1 MARVDKSDLS
11 KVNKDISF
19 LDTIESESKTIISN
33 IELFINNSTSVL
45 TGSAYDSVRNRLKM
59 YIDALT
65 KQSTIASTLKQNIT
79 SVNNSMSNYMD
90 IYSTLDDSNIEKT
103 ERAIENAKQQIREL
117 NSYLTSYGN
126 MKGVNIS
133 EIKAAIASLT
143 EESTRLEKLLEILKG
158 LKGKDA
164 ELSGQLNSI
173 TNDVNNYKNAI
184 NDITIT
190 SYVS

>member
-1 MARVDKSDLS
+1 MARVDKGDLS

-33 IELFINNSTSVL
+33 IELFINNSTPVL

-59 YIDALT
+59 YVDALT

-103 ERAIENAKQQIREL
+103 ARAIENAKQQIHEL

-143 EESTRLEKLLEILKG
+143 EELKRLEKLLEILKG

-164 ELSGQLNSI
+164 ELSGKLNSI

-184 NDITIT
+184 NDIAIT
-190 SYVS
+190 TYVS